1 MSKLIDQIISSCE
14 DCETE
19 IEGVWY
25 FCKPLR
31 VRTIK
36 YRVVEA
42 WKVLC
47 GKAETFHYKEDELL

>member
-1 MSKLIDQIISSCE
+1 MSKLIDQIISSRR

-19 IEGVWY
+19 IEGAWY